1 MMLKALQ
8 KLTALSLFLGVCE
21 VSFAEDKFEPKT
33 LLAQM
38 NQATNQLNYEIAFVQ
53 TTPVNMESLRYR
65 HLHINGK
72 TYAQL
77 ITLDGVPQEIVQ
89 RDGLVSYFQPNYPS
103 FSINSYH
110 IVDSLPTI
118 MRINLDTLAENYDFV
133 NIGRNRVADHV
144 VQTIRI
150 LPKDD
155 FRYQYL
161 VFIDENSKLLLRS
174 DMLDREGNLLDQFRV
189 VNMYVGDG
197 LEKLSHYLD
206 SVTFP
211 PLLSESNTQHQK
223 IKLSWQP
230 TWLPRGFKLV
240 NKSIEMNE
248 SNRIE
253 SQLFSDGLFYFTV
266 YVSESIIP
274 DEQENA
280 WRQGPTTIYSESKN
294 NREITFIGQLP
305 ISTAKRI
312 VQDIQ
317 FKP

>member
-1 MMLKALQ
+1 MMLKTIQ
-8 KLTALSLFLGVCE
+8 KLTALSLLLGVCGF
-21 VSFAEDKFEPKT
+21 SFAADNFDPKA

-65 HLHINGK
+65 HLHTNGK

-89 RDGLVSYFQPNYPS
+89 RDSLVSYFQPNSPS
-103 FSINSYH
+103 FSINSSH
-110 IVDSLPTI
+110 IVDSLPAI
-118 MRINLDTLAENYDFV
+118 MRINLDTLVENYDFV

-161 VFIDENSKLLLRS
+161 VFIDESSKLLLRS

-197 LEKLSHYLD
+197 LEKLSDYLD
-206 SVTFP
+206 GVTFP
-211 PLLSESNTQHQK
+211 PLLSENNSPDQK
-223 IKLSWQP
+223 VELTWQP
-230 TWLPRGFKLV
+230 MWLPKGFKLV
-240 NKSIEMNE
+240 NKRVEVDGT
-248 SNRIE
+248 NRLE
-253 SQLFSDGLFYFTV
+253 SQLFSDGLFSFTM
-266 YVSESIIP
+266 YVSDSIIP
-274 DEQENA
+274 DEPENA

-294 NREITFIGQLP
+294 NKEVTFIGQLP